1 VNPEKRRNAC
11 DGRQT
16 WATLSLNQIDV
27 KSAVDS
33 GAVRLLKG
41 DVAEA
46 QSLLDLFDRFEDRRD
61 EGGQGLGVSAS
72 VIEGPKSNGC
82 PDGC

>member
-1 VNPEKRRNAC
+1 MRVIRAPALPTLVNPEKRRNAC
-11 DGRQT
+11 GGRQT
-16 WATLSLNQIDV
+16 VAQAFSNEIDV

-46 QSLLDLFDRFEDRRD
+46 QSLLDLFDRFEERRD
-61 EGGQGLGVSAS
+61 EGGQGLGVSA
-72 VIEGPKSNGC
+72 
-82 PDGC
+82 